1 MHHER
6 EARLTWVGGEEGV
19 CDCVTLQPEP
29 LSKGTPVVP
38 EAVTI
43 LKSGTDGVSPR
54 AATDSIRVTDINSF
68 PAKACSHRVKLL
80 HPP

>member
-1 MHHER
+1 MIDPIIAVHHER

-43 LKSGTDGVSPR
+43 DPQKRNGWCLASGGHGFHSSDGYQFISCE
-54 AATDSIRVTDINSF
+54 S
-68 PAKACSHRVKLL
+68 L
-80 HPP
+80 